1 MILQNLAKLY
11 DQLLDDE
18 SVKIPQ
24 PGFSVVNIN
33 YFLSISASGELL
45 DIIYVFDE
53 TTSGKKTVERP
64 QKIILPEAVKRS
76 SGIAP
81 NLLWDNSAY
90 VFGLADESKSFQY
103 CKDRFEAFR
112 EHNIAFLSQLN
123 SPETNAL
130 LNFLSQYSQEDLITH
145 PQILAKR
152 DEILK
157 ATGFLTFQYEPT
169 KKLIANLK
177 TVRKAVSSQWEDSGE
192 DAVKAQCL
200 ITGQIAPV
208 QRLHAAIKGVKD
220 VQSAGGSIV
229 SFNDRA
235 YESYGKE
242 QKQGLNAPVSTSAA
256 FAYTTSLNYLLSP
269 ENPHKKLQL
278 GDSTVVYWA
287 ESTNPTYENLFQAI
301 IDPQWDIETSPEDEQ
316 TQNTR
321 YDHETTSILQK
332 IAGSI
337 RDGLP
342 IDFNALDENLDPS
355 TKFHVLGLAP
365 NAARISIRFYE
376 TAPFSKI
383 LSRLIQHHEDISM
396 GQDRPWSVWRLLK
409 ETISPKAS
417 KQEASPLMAG
427 AIMRSILTGLPYPMA
442 LYYAILNRVRADS
455 DDPTK
460 GVYKIS
466 AIKAGIIKACLLRK
480 ARQQNNTHLQEIL
493 TMSLNPQ
500 STNQAYLLGRLFA
513 VLEKAQED
521 AASPNKLNATIKDR
535 YFTAASANPASTFPV
550 LLRLSQH
557 HISKSEWGRISE
569 IRIGEIMELLDI
581 DDTPFPKRLSL
592 DEQGIFI
599 LGYYHQRNDFYKS
612 KKQEPSAELESSDI
626 TQTELF

>member
-18 SVKIPQ
+18 NVKISP
-24 PGFSVVNIN
+24 PGFGMVNISYLLN
-33 YFLSISASGELL
+33 LNTEGELL

-53 TTSGKKTVERP
+53 QLRGKKFVEMPRRLV
-64 QKIILPEAVKRS
+64 LPEEVNRPGNVVS
-76 SGIAP
+76 
-81 NLLWDNSAY
+81 NLLWDNKTY
-90 VFGLADESKSFQY
+90 IFGIADESRNEDYFKP
-103 CKDRFEAFR
+103 RFEAFR
-112 EHNIAFLSQLN
+112 DKNLQFLNNIDMPQA
-123 SPETNAL
+123 NAL
-130 LNFLSQYSQEDLITH
+130 KEFLKRYSLTDFETMPLVQKYRADF
-145 PQILAKR
+145 
-152 DEILK
+152 LK
-157 ATGFLTFQYEPT
+157 TTGNITFQFDENQ
-169 KKLIANLK
+169 KIIAYSK
-177 TVRKAVSSQWEDSGE
+177 EIQHAVSARWQTPDSNAIE
-192 DAVKAQCL
+192 TQCL
-200 ITGQIAPV
+200 ITGKIAPI
-208 QRLHAAIKGVKD
+208 QRTHPRIKGVKD
-220 VQSAGGSIV
+220 VQSSGGAIV

-269 ENPHKKLQL
+269 ENPHKKIQL

-316 TQNTR
+316 TQNIS

-342 IDFNALDENLDPS
+342 IDFNALDENLDSS

-442 LYYAILNRVRADS
+442 LYYAIINRVRADS

-550 LLRLSQH
+550 LLKLAQH
-557 HISKSEWGRISE
+557 YISKSEWGRISE

>member
-1 MILQNLAKLY
+1 M
-11 DQLLDDE
+11 
-18 SVKIPQ
+18 
-24 PGFSVVNIN
+24 
-33 YFLSISASGELL
+33 
-45 DIIYVFDE
+45 
-53 TTSGKKTVERP
+53 
-64 QKIILPEAVKRS
+64 
-76 SGIAP
+76 
-81 NLLWDNSAY
+81 
-90 VFGLADESKSFQY
+90 
-103 CKDRFEAFR
+103 
-112 EHNIAFLSQLN
+112 